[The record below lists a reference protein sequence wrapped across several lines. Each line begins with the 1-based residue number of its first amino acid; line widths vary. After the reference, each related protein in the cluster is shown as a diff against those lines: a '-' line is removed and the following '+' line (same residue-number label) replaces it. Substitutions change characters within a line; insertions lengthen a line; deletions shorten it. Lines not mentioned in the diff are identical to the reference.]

1 MKPIRPTQLQKRP
14 LLVAQSG
21 FTLIELIVVITI
33 IAILA
38 AVALPRF
45 VDVQKDARG
54 SKAKAIFGSVRS
66 AASLAKSRCELDIGT
81 NVVGTYVCNATGGY
95 VNMDGTA
102 VTMVNKY
109 PTADANGIQS
119 AAAINP
125 NADELVVSAAGGP
138 AGGAT
143 MSFDLVG
150 SPDPANCRISY
161 TAASVGAAPIVSLLT
176 TGC

>member
-1 MKPIRPTQLQKRP
+1 MKPAYSIPLPKRS
-14 LLVAQSG
+14 LFVRQTG

-45 VDVQKDARG
+45 VDVQKDARA
-54 SKAKAIFGSVRS
+54 SKAKAVFGSVRS
-66 AASLAKSRCELDIGT
+66 ATALAKSRCELDIGT
-81 NVVGTYVCNATGGY
+81 NVIGTYVCNATGGY

-109 PTADANGIQS
+109 PTANVTGIQ
-119 AAAINP
+119 AASSIDP
-125 NADELVVSAAGGP
+125 NADELVVSSAGGP
-138 AGGAT
+138 TAGAT

-150 SPDPANCRISY
+150 SPNPATCRISY